1 MDVRLS
7 PDQEEFIRRAVE
19 KGRYGKAEDV
29 VREALAMLQERERKR
44 AEILEAV
51 DFAEISISRA
61 AGGGLPQP
69 ATSRGWRQNEAWR
82 STQACGR
89 RAKSVAWSGAGL
101 SQSPKVFKKPDCILR
116 VRACYRALSLD
127 AGHGCERRAASRL
140 IHFQSPSDGFVR
152 IHLA

>member
-1 MDVRLS
+1 MDLRLS

-44 AEILEAV
+44 TEILEAV

-69 ATSRGWRQNEAWR
+69 ATRVAGGKTKRGSRRKR
-82 STQACGR
+82 
-89 RAKSVAWSGAGL
+89 VA
-101 SQSPKVFKKPDCILR
+101 
-116 VRACYRALSLD
+116 
-127 AGHGCERRAASRL
+127 AARK
-140 IHFQSPSDGFVR
+140 
-152 IHLA
+152 A

>member
-29 VREALAMLQERERKR
+29 VREALAILQERERKR

-51 DFAEISISRA
+51 DFAEVSISRA

-69 ATSRGWRQNEAWR
+69 ATAVAGAKTKR
-82 STQACGR
+82 SAR
-89 RAKSVAWSGAGL
+89 RK
-101 SQSPKVFKKPDCILR
+101 R
-116 VRACYRALSLD
+116 VT
-127 AGHGCERRAASRL
+127 AARK
-140 IHFQSPSDGFVR
+140 
-152 IHLA
+152 A

>member
-7 PDQEEFIRRAVE
+7 SDQEEFIRRAVE

-29 VREALAMLQERERKR
+29 VREALAMLQERERKQ

-69 ATSRGWRQNEAWR
+69 A
-82 STQACGR
+82 
-89 RAKSVAWSGAGL
+89 
-101 SQSPKVFKKPDCILR
+101 
-116 VRACYRALSLD
+116 
-127 AGHGCERRAASRL
+127 RAAAVGKAKR
-140 IHFQSPSDGFVR
+140 GARRKRVAAAR
-152 IHLA
+152 KA

>member
-7 PDQEEFIRRAVE
+7 LDQEEFIRRAVE
-19 KGRYGKAEDV
+19 KGTYGKAEDV

-69 ATSRGWRQNEAWR
+69 ATRAAGGKTKRG
-82 STQACGR
+82 GR
-89 RAKSVAWSGAGL
+89 RKRVATAR
-101 SQSPKVFKKPDCILR
+101 K
-116 VRACYRALSLD
+116 A
-127 AGHGCERRAASRL
+127 
-140 IHFQSPSDGFVR
+140 
-152 IHLA
+152 